1 MACFPASANVAVQRS
16 NAFCA
21 LLAEVQALFWLRAC
35 RRVFLL
41 FVFLEQK
48 IPGVLLGEWEMPGQ
62 GLAVREVT
70 FANEVV
76 VDERFGHKSMKDKCE
91 SSVIL

>member
-1 MACFPASANVAVQRS
+1 MRYSG
-16 NAFCA
+16 
-21 LLAEVQALFWLRAC
+21 LFLC
-35 RRVFLL
+35 I
-41 FVFLEQK
+41 FLEQE

-76 VDERFGHKSMKDKCE
+76 VDERFGHKSMKDQCE
-91 SSVIL
+91 NKPIGT